1 MFPKAT
7 FTRKAACSN
16 LEPAT
21 VLLMV
26 GRPSMPAAIR
36 YWVASAL
43 AAAALAWAAWPGA
56 PANPATLI
64 GRVDV
69 IATVLILA
77 GLPLIIRRRFGH
89 GSSKRL
95 PRLLR
100 TAGYAAVFALILVKA
115 DVERVEVAHFSGVW
129 LAGVWAGEVVF
140 LLVIAAYV
148 GALLAVT
155 AERPPAGPAT
165 LAIGTGVGLLL
176 GLAIFA
182 LRPLAN
188 HVHIANRWLADLYD
202 LGRAVAVA
210 LVLYAAIR
218 AAIAAARRTSRRDSN
233 LPITDARARQGFAA
247 GVCLGVAAALLVSVL
262 GITTIALVPHAA
274 GSIQWTLP
282 GRIFDPGRGHP
293 LTPDVVT
300 DFEVSVSHA
309 AAGYLLVL
317 ILFPVLGAGLGA
329 WGGLFAAGNPGQT
342 PGGGGGGGGGKDP
355 DPEPGSPDG
364 GRSLLPEP
372 DIALD
377 FDGLGFPDWDELEE
391 FPELDPSAPE
401 RVPAGT

>member
-1 MFPKAT
+1 
-7 FTRKAACSN
+7 
-16 LEPAT
+16 
-21 VLLMV
+21 
-26 GRPSMPAAIR
+26 
-36 YWVASAL
+36 
-43 AAAALAWAAWPGA
+43 
-56 PANPATLI
+56 
-64 GRVDV
+64 
-69 IATVLILA
+69 VLILA
-77 GLPLIIRRRFGH
+77 GLPLIIRRKFGH
-89 GSSKRL
+89 GTSKRL

-100 TAGYAAVFALILVKA
+100 AAGYAAMFALILVKA

-148 GALLAVT
+148 AALLAVT

-176 GLAIFA
+176 GLAIFV

-188 HVHIANRWLADLYD
+188 HIHIANRWLADLYD
-202 LGRAVAVA
+202 LGRAAAVA

-218 AAIAAARRTSRRDSN
+218 AAIAAARRTSRRDST

-247 GVCLGVAAALLVSVL
+247 GVCVGVAAALLVSVL
-262 GITTIALVPHAA
+262 GITTIALIPHAA

-282 GRIFDPGRGHP
+282 GRIFDPSHGHP
-293 LTPDVVT
+293 LTPDSVT

-342 PGGGGGGGGGKDP
+342 PGGGGGGGGP
-355 DPEPGSPDG
+355 EDPEPDPGSPDG

-377 FDGLGFPDWDELEE
+377 FGGVDFPDWDELDE
-391 FPELDPSAPE
+391 FPELDPSAPD
-401 RVPAGT
+401 RVPAGLPG

>member
-1 MFPKAT
+1 
-7 FTRKAACSN
+7 
-16 LEPAT
+16 
-21 VLLMV
+21 
-26 GRPSMPAAIR
+26 MPAAIR

-77 GLPLIIRRRFGH
+77 GLPLVVRPKFGRC
-89 GSSKRL
+89 GSTRL

-100 TAGYAAVFALILVKA
+100 TTGYAAVFMLMLVKA
-115 DVERVEVAHFSGVW
+115 DVERVEMRQFSGVS

-148 GALLAVT
+148 TALLAVT
-155 AERPPAGPAT
+155 AERPPARPAT
-165 LAIGTGVGLLL
+165 LAIGTGVGVLL
-176 GLAIFA
+176 GLAVFVI
-182 LRPLAN
+182 RPMAN

-202 LGRAVAVA
+202 LGKAAAVA

-218 AAIAAARRTSRRDSN
+218 AAIAAARRTSKRDST

-247 GVCLGVAAALLVSVL
+247 GLCLGVAAALLVSVL
-262 GITTIALVPHAA
+262 GITTIALLPHTA

-282 GRIFDPGRGHP
+282 GRIFDPSRGRP
-293 LTPDVVT
+293 LTPDYVT

-329 WGGLFAAGNPGQT
+329 WGGLFASGNSGQM
-342 PGGGGGGGGGKDP
+342 PGGGGGGGGPKDP
-355 DPEPGSPDG
+355 APEPGSPDG

-377 FDGLGFPDWDELEE
+377 FDGVGFPDWDELEE
-391 FPELDPSAPE
+391 FPELDRPAPE
-401 RVPAGT
+401 RVPAGLSG

>member
-1 MFPKAT
+1 LP
-7 FTRKAACSN
+7 
-16 LEPAT
+16 
-21 VLLMV
+21 
-26 GRPSMPAAIR
+26 GAIR
-36 YWVASAL
+36 YWVASA
-43 AAAALAWAAWPGA
+43 AAAATLAWAAWPGA

-77 GLPLIIRRRFGH
+77 GLPLVIRRRFG
-89 GSSKRL
+89 GCSSRRL
-95 PRLLR
+95 PRVLR
-100 TAGYAAVFALILVKA
+100 TAGYTAVFMLMFVKA
-115 DVERVEVAHFSGVW
+115 DVERIEIRQFSGVS

-148 GALLAVT
+148 TALLAVT

-176 GLAIFA
+176 GLAVFV
-182 LRPLAN
+182 LRPMAN

-202 LGRAVAVA
+202 LGKAAAVL

-218 AAIAAARRTSRRDSN
+218 AAIAAARRTSRRDSK

-247 GVCLGVAAALLVSVL
+247 GLCIGVAAALVVSVL

-282 GRIFDPGRGHP
+282 GRLFDPSHGRP
-293 LTPDVVT
+293 LTPSYVT
-300 DFEVSVSHA
+300 DFEVSFSQA
-309 AAGYLLVL
+309 AAGYVLVL
-317 ILFPVLGAGLGA
+317 IFFPVLGAGLGA
-329 WGGLFAAGNPGQT
+329 WGGLFASGNSGHM
-342 PGGGGGGGGGKDP
+342 PGGGGGGGGPEDP
-355 DPEPGSPDG
+355 GPEPGSPDG
-364 GRSLLPEP
+364 GRSALPEP

-377 FDGLGFPDWDELEE
+377 FDNVGFPDWDELEE
-391 FPELDPSAPE
+391 FPELERSAPD
-401 RVPAGT
+401 RVPAGLPG